1 MATIQATTNR
11 AQSATATQVVNAIE
25 AEAAKRYGEAVKNHL
40 IVTGGAKAT
49 SKPEAKTEAK
59 AESKPEAKTA
69 KAATTKAKAA
79 EAPKAES
86 KPEAK
91 PTEAKPEPTAA
102 PTAAEPEATE
112 IEIVAETPEEIAQR
126 KTKQLQTMLQR
137 FTHLKDLNHRRTRFL
152 ETLEELE
159 EANKTLTAEEDFT
172 TQSYAL
178 NFVKGQYRND
188 TAFTIGNRELI
199 LDFIQYL
206 TQRIRDKVQAI
217 EEEII
222 TA

>member
-49 SKPEAKTEAK
+49 SKPEAK
-59 AESKPEAKTA
+59 PEAKTA

-79 EAPKAES
+79 EPKAAPK
-86 KPEAK
+86 P
-91 PTEAKPEPTAA
+91 EAKPEPTAA
-102 PTAAEPEATE
+102 PTAAAPEATE

-159 EANKTLTAEEDFT
+159 EANKTLTAEEEFT

-217 EEEII
+217 EDEII